1 MHAGE
6 YVQPIIIQVYNVCFG
21 GNRIRGDTTQY
32 YVSQITIC

>member
-6 YVQPIIIQVYNVCFG
+6 YVQPIVYNVCFG